1 MNRRNFSLNLVHG
14 AGALAL
20 GPCFVPASSAS
31 LEAAPGWSSAGA
43 ARRLAGATFELDAVP
58 GSLELVDVETYR
70 GDERQFTARFR
81 RHGHPL
87 REGIYRLRI
96 AGTHVDLFLQP
107 VPPQPLMVEA
117 VICHAHG

>member
-31 LEAAPGWSSAGA
+31 LEAAPGWSSASA

-70 GDERQFTARFR
+70 GDERQYTARFR
-81 RHGHPL
+81 RHGAPL
-87 REGIYRLRI
+87 PEGVYRLR
-96 AGTHVDLFLQP
+96 AGGTHVDLFLQP
-107 VPPQPLMVEA
+107 VHQHPDALDA